1 MILLAHD
8 HDCEV
13 NWVTVRSVH
22 RLFRVSPIIFLH
34 YGSECSYCLLSFQRH
49 RLLGDLSYVH
59 RCWIWLFFQAPPA
72 LLLEPWA
79 NQLAPLYRDSS
90 QITEQSAT
98 FSQEL
103 FWSVRWLSGQGCL
116 LQPDSLRSIPG
127 ALMVEGEKHASQA
140 VFCPP
145 HWCCTTC
152 TRTYKCFSKRQGCV
166 KKLILSS

>member
-1 MILLAHD
+1 MLLLVHD

-22 RLFRVSPIIFLH
+22 RLFRVSPIIFLY

-90 QITEQSAT
+90 QITGQSAT

-116 LQPDSLRSIPG
+116 LPTWQPEVNPWD
-127 ALMVEGEKHASQA
+127 
-140 VFCPP
+140 P
-145 HWCCTTC
+145 HGRRRETC
-152 TRTYKCFSKRQGCV
+152 LTSC
-166 KKLILSS
+166 LLSSTLVLYYMYTHIQMFF